1 MKVATIGT
9 GFIVDWFLN
18 AVKQNEGI
26 SCVAMYSRNVEH
38 AKNLKEKYEVEKVY
52 TDLDEMLND
61 SEIDCVYVASP
72 NSLHFEQS
80 LKALKAGQHVICE
93 KPFTS
98 TLEEFDILSNYARE
112 HSLFLFE
119 AIVTAHMPNYLKI
132 KEQISRLGTIR
143 MVQCNFSQYS
153 SRYDKFLNGETPNV
167 FSPAFSGGALA
178 DINIYNLHFVIG
190 LFGKPLNVHYYP
202 NKHENGIDTSGVA
215 ILEYPTFKAVCVG
228 CKDTRSKCISQI
240 QGEKGYITL
249 ESETS
254 KCSKFSVNIQNT
266 SEDLSVEQNDD
277 ALYYET
283 KEFVRIY
290 NANDLETCY
299 RKLEYSR
306 VVMETYETL
315 RKDGGII
322 FSADAIK
329 RI

>member
-1 MKVATIGT
+1 MK
-9 GFIVDWFLN
+9 GFINFWR
-18 AVKQNEGI
+18 VKTI
-26 SCVAMYSRNVEH
+26 YI
-38 AKNLKEKYEVEKVY
+38 Y
-52 TDLDEMLND
+52 
-61 SEIDCVYVASP
+61 
-72 NSLHFEQS
+72 
-80 LKALKAGQHVICE
+80 
-93 KPFTS
+93 
-98 TLEEFDILSNYARE
+98 LEEFDILSNYARE

-190 LFGKPLNVHYYP
+190 LLGKPLNVHYYP

-215 ILEYPTFKAVCVG
+215 ILEYPTFKSVCVG